1 MIPPA
6 PFSVS
11 LILLPLFRGFLSI
24 FSSGLFRQRP
34 TPMSHYNPYGSA
46 QPSRSPYDYRYTPA
60 PTPPPPPPGSY
71 RPYDPYPTES
81 RRYPYDNP
89 PPPQQQQRGPYDDHY
104 DPYQPSASAY
114 QAPPPQP
121 IRVPLNYSLNV
132 PLPPQPQ
139 SVAPR
144 QPVRHS
150 PPRNAPYP
158 PRPISHPPASTP
170 PPQSSTELTILTPPT
185 TVSVAGHTTAVYTLP
200 PSHLPITKYVA
211 VNRDDA
217 VELHHRLSSAH
228 PTVWYTAACTRAGE
242 AWSTATE
249 WNTKE
254 NQSGKKMR
262 GVIQGGEAMDGEL
275 AGICKAVEG
284 FQELLH
290 QSIRNGTP
298 ITSELVIFCDS
309 QAAIVAIDTSSHPE
323 ALRFDHLWR
332 EICTEFLY
340 AHITLV
346 WIPRDSNVEGYVLTH
361 KIAVVAAGNS
371 YTKRRK
377 ERALPEQYVRMGT
390 GDAERPA
397 SVVAGPWQR
406 GDADPSRRKA
416 VFERPRPRPE
426 PEPVTRTTPAAVPAP
441 VPTPAPAPMS
451 LPLPSSLPSISVPP
465 IPAFS
470 LASPLPASLTSITH
484 PPMPSAAPPA
494 SVDNGLSV
502 QAPET
507 AVGGHVETFADAPGP
522 DFDFDDEITPRP
534 NSIFVTKCVLIRLHT

>member
-1 MIPPA
+1 
-6 PFSVS
+6 
-11 LILLPLFRGFLSI
+11 
-24 FSSGLFRQRP
+24 
-34 TPMSHYNPYGSA
+34 MSHYNPYSSG
-46 QPSRSPYDYRYTPA
+46 QPSRSLYDYRYTPT

-71 RPYDPYPTES
+71 RPYDPYPTEN

-89 PPPQQQQRGPYDDHY
+89 PPPPPPLPAQRGPYDDHY

-114 QAPPPQP
+114 QAPAPAPPP
-121 IRVPLNYSLNV
+121 IRVPMNYSLNL
-132 PLPPQPQ
+132 PLPSQPQ
-139 SVAPR
+139 SIAPR
-144 QPVRHS
+144 QPVRPS
-150 PPRNAPYP
+150 PPRNAPYTS
-158 PRPISHPPASTP
+158 RPISGPPASTP
-170 PPQSSTELTILTPPT
+170 PPQSSTELTILTTPT
-185 TVSVAGHTTAVYTLP
+185 TVSVAGHTSAVYTLP

-211 VNRDDA
+211 VNREDA
-217 VELHHRLSSAH
+217 IELHHRLTSAH
-228 PTVWYTAACTRAGE
+228 STVWYTAACTRAGE

-262 GVIQGGEAMDGEL
+262 GMIPGGEAIDGEL

-346 WIPRDSNVEGYVLTH
+346 WIPRDSNMEGYVLTH

-377 ERALPEQYVRMGT
+377 ERALLEQYVRMGA
-390 GDAERPA
+390 GDAEKPA

-416 VFERPRPRPE
+416 AFERPRPRPE
-426 PEPVTRTTPAAVPAP
+426 PVKMATPAT
-441 VPTPAPAPMS
+441 PTTTTTTAAPAPAPAAPPVSAIAS
-451 LPLPSSLPSISVPP
+451 LPRPTSLPSIPIPP

-470 LASPLPASLTSITH
+470 LAPPLPTSLTTIAQL
-484 PPMPSAAPPA
+484 PVPSAPI
-494 SVDNGLSV
+494 DNSPSV
-502 QAPET
+502 QVLET
-507 AVGGHVETFADAPGP
+507 VGGHVETPADAPGQ
-522 DFDFDDEITPRP
+522 DLDLDDEITPRP
-534 NSIFVTKCVLIRLHT
+534 NSIFVTK

>member
-1 MIPPA
+1 MDS
-6 PFSVS
+6 FTNVQ
-11 LILLPLFRGFLSI
+11 L
-24 FSSGLFRQRP
+24 
-34 TPMSHYNPYGSA
+34 PMSHYNPYGSG
-46 QPSRSPYDYRYTPA
+46 QPSRSPYDYRYTPT
-60 PTPPPPPPGSY
+60 PTPPLPAPGSY

-89 PPPQQQQRGPYDDHY
+89 PPPPPPQQQQQQQQRGPYDDHY

-114 QAPPPQP
+114 QPPPPPQP
-121 IRVPLNYSLNV
+121 IRVPLNYSLNLS
-132 PLPPQPQ
+132 LPPQPQ

-144 QPVRHS
+144 QPIRQS

-158 PRPISHPPASTP
+158 SRPISHPPASTP

-217 VELHHRLSSAH
+217 IELHHRLSSAH

-262 GVIQGGEAMDGEL
+262 GVIQGGEAIDGEL

-290 QSIRNGTP
+290 LSIRNGTP

-309 QAAIVAIDTSSHPE
+309 QAAIVAIDTSSRPE

-416 VFERPRPRPE
+416 VFERPRP
-426 PEPVTRTTPAAVPAP
+426 EPVTRTIPAPAP
-441 VPTPAPAPMS
+441 VPTPV
-451 LPLPSSLPSISVPP
+451 SVPP
-465 IPAFS
+465 LPPSLSSIPIPPVPTFS
-470 LASPLPASLTSITH
+470 LVPPLPASLTSIAQL
-484 PPMPSAAPPA
+484 PMPSGSLLAPPIGN
-494 SVDNGLSV
+494 DPSV

-507 AVGGHVETFADAPGP
+507 AVVEHAETFAEAPGP

-534 NSIFVTKCVLIRLHT
+534 NSIFVTK